1 MKKRMIILCCLTAV
15 LLFGCGAGEIT
26 SVDIMRIPL
35 VGNYWVEVPVP
46 KDAQLTAT
54 DSYVTWTFKDGSSI
68 TKYAGA
74 DGVYTVE
81 TPNEAVYV
89 NKKLNVSL
97 VFSGNKQWT
106 NYIKEHR
113 NEVVIHEGAIR
124 LEKDNRVGAWMSL
137 DGLKYKETD
146 SGVWMPGDFI
156 YNTWLMPVYRDG
168 LSYFSTSVK
177 YWSEE
182 EMQLA
187 CLGYLAANDSGE
199 VLWSTERHGMIFR
212 NDKVGVG
219 YKKITENKYIWY
231 ISSKDMFDYVVLNVQ
246 KGE

>member
-1 MKKRMIILCCLTAV
+1 MFLC
-15 LLFGCGAGEIT
+15 GCNTKGIT
-26 SVDIMRIPL
+26 DIDIMRIPL
-35 VGNYWVEVPVP
+35 VGNYWLDVPIPADSV
-46 KDAQLTAT
+46 LVAT
-54 DSYVTWTFKDGSSI
+54 DSYVLWTFKDGGTI
-68 TKYAGA
+68 TKYSGSE
-74 DGVYTVE
+74 GVYTVE
-81 TPNEAVYV
+81 TPGEAVYV
-89 NKKLNVSL
+89 NKELNTSL
-97 VFSGNKQWT
+97 VFSGNKAWT

-113 NEVVIHEGAIR
+113 EELVLHEGAIK
-124 LEKDNRVGAWMSL
+124 LDKNNRVAAWTSL
-137 DGLKYKETD
+137 DGLKYKPTD
-146 SGVWMPGDFI
+146 TGVWMPGDFI

-168 LSYFSTSVK
+168 LSYFATSVK

-199 VLWSTERHGMIFR
+199 VLWSTERYGMLFR

-231 ISSKDMFDYVVLNVQ
+231 ISSRDMFDYVVLNVQ